1 MITSIFNKSK
11 SINFI
16 IVFLVTIL
24 AFLTARIGTVNYPM
38 TPAYIFKQL
47 AIFSICVLTIVV
59 FNFIITKNNLSKKNN
74 YEVLLFSLFLL
85 TLVETTLSTDIL
97 LSNFFVLLGL
107 RRIVSLKSQQ
117 NVKNKLFDAALWITV
132 ASLFYFWA
140 ILFLIVI
147 VLSLIL
153 YTDNNLRHWLIPF
166 FGIATVVVIAV
177 CASIIMYND
186 YFTIFKGTA
195 VLSYDFSTYNST
207 RYLVAITTLLSFG
220 IWSSIFYLQEI
231 KKKKKA
237 FRASFKI
244 VLFAAAIAF
253 IIILIAPVKKGSE
266 FLFLFAPLAIIITNY
281 IEIIPDKWFKEAFL
295 WALVIIPFVLLSL

>member
-1 MITSIFNKSK
+1 
-11 SINFI
+11 
-16 IVFLVTIL
+16 
-24 AFLTARIGTVNYPM
+24 
-38 TPAYIFKQL
+38 
-47 AIFSICVLTIVV
+47 
-59 FNFIITKNNLSKKNN
+59 
-74 YEVLLFSLFLL
+74 
-85 TLVETTLSTDIL
+85 
-97 LSNFFVLLGL
+97 VLLGL